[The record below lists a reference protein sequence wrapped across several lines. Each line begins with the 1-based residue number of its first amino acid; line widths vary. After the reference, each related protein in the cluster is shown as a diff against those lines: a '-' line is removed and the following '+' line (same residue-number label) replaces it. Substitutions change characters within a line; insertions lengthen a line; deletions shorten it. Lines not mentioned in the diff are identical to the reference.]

1 MTVDE
6 ILAEVE
12 KLPAE
17 EKMHLVETL
26 GKRAS
31 CAAMGEFWVLHRAMR
46 ECMGTTPGVV
56 LDAARQCLKEA
67 ASEKEAR
74 HG

>member
-46 ECMGTTPGVV
+46 ECPDGRAGGNRGRRCRTLPA
-56 LDAARQCLKEA
+56 LL
-67 ASEKEAR
+67 
-74 HG
+74 